1 MKPRTPRR
9 KKAIP
14 LTARTKTYLEK
25 LGWQV
30 GLVERYNPYCRQRF
44 DLFGFI
50 DQIALSRANQIVGV
64 QATSHG
70 HLADH
75 LTKLCVDQANNVH
88 RWLRCKG
95 HVLLVGWAL
104 RSQRDP
110 TTNKV
115 LRGSRKTYQPVFFN
129 VVLKQGT
136 LDAEELSP
144 DSLLLW

>member
-50 DQIALSRANQIVGV
+50 DQIAMSRANQIVGV

-70 HLADH
+70 HLHDH
-75 LTKLCVDQANNVH
+75 LQKVCIDQAKNVH
-88 RWLRCKG
+88 RWLRCNG
-95 HVLLVGWAL
+95 YVLLVGWAL
-104 RSQRDP
+104 RAQRDP
-110 TTNKV
+110 STDKV
-115 LRGSRKTYQPVFFN
+115 LRGSRKTYQPLFIN
-129 VVLKQGT
+129 VVCRKGILRP
-136 LDAEELSP
+136 EELSP